1 MLENLNGSLCLNRK
15 LSLMLNVP
23 SELTNNNTS
32 RQYFTHTHGFHEP
45 QKQPAVDKWQQQKYK
60 MSAHVC
66 RREVGEVWGLWG
78 FGELLWL
85 LFCSFTTTCKHRVLE
100 SAVTLPLKTHGC
112 CLCSTELYT
121 VFCPTP
127 QVSLS
132 ILEYICDFIW
142 ENKKSSPEFSH
153 KLKNIHIIFHLLPVR
168 FPAEGCSTQHPKQ

>member
-1 MLENLNGSLCLNRK
+1 MILITWSVYVLENLNGSLCLNGK
-15 LSLMLNVP
+15 QSLLLNVP

-32 RQYFTHTHGFHEP
+32 RQYFTRTHGFHEP

-85 LFCSFTTTCKHRVLE
+85 LFCSFTTTCKHPVLE
-100 SAVTLPLKTHGC
+100 SAVTLLLKTHGC
-112 CLCSTELYT
+112 WLRSTELHI

-127 QVSLS
+127 QVSLR
-132 ILEYICDFIW
+132 ILEYMCDFNW
-142 ENKKSSPEFSH
+142 ENKKSSPE
-153 KLKNIHIIFHLLPVR
+153 
-168 FPAEGCSTQHPKQ
+168 